1 MTRAD
6 GDAGAA
12 GIVGARLHKWGVGAP
27 PDCGGEWRP

>member
-6 GDAGAA
+6 HDAGAA
-12 GIVGARLHKWGVGAP
+12 GIVGARLHKWVGAP